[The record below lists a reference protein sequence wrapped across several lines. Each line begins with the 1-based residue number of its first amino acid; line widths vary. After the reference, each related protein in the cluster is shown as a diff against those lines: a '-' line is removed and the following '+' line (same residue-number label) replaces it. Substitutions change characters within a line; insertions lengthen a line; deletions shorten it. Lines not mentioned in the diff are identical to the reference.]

1 MTEERPPKL
10 VCCQC
15 WLELQPL
22 KTTLNYMGHNFT
34 VELPRCPQ
42 CGLTYVSPELA
53 AGRMAE
59 VEILLED
66 K

>member
-1 MTEERPPKL
+1 MAEEFPKNL
-10 VCCQC
+10 VCCKC
-15 WLELQPL
+15 GIELQL
-22 KTTLNYMGHNFT
+22 LQTALNYMDHNFT

-42 CGLTYVSPELA
+42 CGLTYISPELA